1 MSGYVKN
8 IEDATDKNSNFRKVL
23 FTAPHSQLVVMCL
36 KPGEDIGMEMHK
48 HVDQF
53 LRIESGVGKAILG
66 GEEFELKDGIALVVP
81 AGTYHNLINTS
92 TSKLLRLYS
101 IYSPPNHPQGTV
113 HKTKKEAYPPRVSET
128 NHLCKH
134 FSVGLKYTVLV
145 NYEK

>member
-66 GEEFELKDGIALVVP
+66 GEEFELKGGIALVVP

-113 HKTKKEAYPPRVSET
+113 HKTKKEAE
-128 NHLCKH
+128 KDEADEH
-134 FSVGLKYTVLV
+134 FQH
-145 NYEK
+145 